1 MAKYLGQGTMI
12 PGMIEEDVVDSRW
25 KTWSIGCDVH
35 LRTVFVAVL
44 IPDYVQGK
52 IQRFVVKYDTDYQS
66 LQEMRAWL
74 LGFKKNMGRQSL

>member
-44 IPDYVQGK
+44 IPDYVHGK